1 MSLRIN
7 HNMSALNTLRSVV
20 QNTNAQ
26 AKTMEKLS
34 SGLKINY
41 GTKTNIFKKNRV
53 YMATIDTSIGINAP
67 VDRVWDII
75 SDLDN
80 EPKFW
85 KGTKETRIISRDG
98 NVVTREITI
107 AFRDSKCMQKIT
119 IQPKEKIYAEFTKG
133 IIKGSKT
140 LTLKTKDDGS
150 LLEANWDVKMS
161 GLAGMFTGII
171 KKHIRSGT
179 EQALESIKQKVENS

>member
-1 MSLRIN
+1 
-7 HNMSALNTLRSVV
+7 
-20 QNTNAQ
+20 
-26 AKTMEKLS
+26 
-34 SGLKINY
+34 
-41 GTKTNIFKKNRV
+41 
-53 YMATIDTSIGINAP
+53 MAIIDTSIDINAP

-85 KGTKETRIISRDG
+85 KGIKETRMISRDG

-140 LTLKTKDDGS
+140 LTLKPKDGSS

-161 GLAGMFTGII
+161 GLAGMFTGMI

-179 EQALESIKQKVENS
+179 EQALESIKQKAENS

>member
-1 MSLRIN
+1 
-7 HNMSALNTLRSVV
+7 
-20 QNTNAQ
+20 
-26 AKTMEKLS
+26 
-34 SGLKINY
+34 
-41 GTKTNIFKKNRV
+41 
-53 YMATIDTSIGINAP
+53 MATIDTSIGINAP

-140 LTLKTKDDGS
+140 LTLKPKDGNS

>member
-1 MSLRIN
+1 
-7 HNMSALNTLRSVV
+7 
-20 QNTNAQ
+20 
-26 AKTMEKLS
+26 
-34 SGLKINY
+34 
-41 GTKTNIFKKNRV
+41 
-53 YMATIDTSIGINAP
+53 MATIDTSIGINAP

-80 EPKFW
+80 APKFW

-119 IQPKEKIYAEFTKG
+119 IQPKEKIYAEFTEG

-140 LTLKTKDDGS
+140 LNLKPKDDSS

-161 GLAGMFTGII
+161 GLAGMFTGMI

-179 EQALESIKQKVENS
+179 EQALKSIKQKAENS

>member
-1 MSLRIN
+1 
-7 HNMSALNTLRSVV
+7 
-20 QNTNAQ
+20 
-26 AKTMEKLS
+26 
-34 SGLKINY
+34 
-41 GTKTNIFKKNRV
+41 
-53 YMATIDTSIGINAP
+53 MAIIDASISINAS
-67 VDRVWDII
+67 VDKVWDII

-85 KGTKETRIISRDG
+85 KGTKDTRTISKDG
-98 NVVTREITI
+98 NIITREIII

-119 IQPKEKIYAEFTKG
+119 MQPKEKIHAEFTEG

-140 LTLKTKDDGS
+140 LSIKPKDDGS

-161 GLAGMFTGII
+161 GLAGMFTGMI

-179 EQALESIKQKVENS
+179 EQAIESIKKQAESS

>member
-1 MSLRIN
+1 
-7 HNMSALNTLRSVV
+7 
-20 QNTNAQ
+20 
-26 AKTMEKLS
+26 
-34 SGLKINY
+34 
-41 GTKTNIFKKNRV
+41 
-53 YMATIDTSIGINAP
+53 MAIIDTSIDINAS
-67 VDRVWDII
+67 VDTVWNII
-75 SDLDN
+75 SDLDS

-98 NVVTREITI
+98 NVITREIVI

-119 IQPKEKIYAEFTKG
+119 IQPKEKIHAEFTKG

-140 LTLKTKDDGS
+140 LILKPKDDSS

-161 GLAGMFTGII
+161 GLAGMFTGMI

-179 EQALESIKQKVENS
+179 EQALESIKQKAENS